1 MLGSKFNG
9 NDCSKKLAGNP
20 VLLNMIGSLLLGFDN
35 NIMCCG
41 GNEEEEEEVI
51 GDGLQAT
58 VLEEEE
64 ELEEEDEEE
73 STLFL
78 PLPLPPTH
86 GMDQKSGSCSGF
98 DRART
103 KVPLTL
109 ILWMECAKKTRS
121 FKNSSW

>member
-1 MLGSKFNG
+1 
-9 NDCSKKLAGNP
+9 
-20 VLLNMIGSLLLGFDN
+20 MIGSLLLGFDN

-41 GNEEEEEEVI
+41 GNDDDKEEEEEEVI
-51 GDGLQAT
+51 GGGLQAT

-64 ELEEEDEEE
+64 LEEDDDEEP
-73 STLFL
+73 TLLL
-78 PLPLPPTH
+78 PLPLPPTQ
-86 GMDQKSGSCSGF
+86 GMDQKSGSWSGL